1 MPRSTLLPPRPP
13 REAMRFSI
21 QPTAMRVESRPDV
34 HFSASPSRADGGLPR
49 RAQGCAEGLESPSAS
64 LGGLCGESS
73 GEVKPNVNRGCVTKP
88 RRARRS
94 SGQCS
99 RLGVFVRD
107 PFTFDDEGQLF
118 DRSGTAFTFDDEHR
132 LVQAGTD
139 QYLYDGAGN
148 RLAAWR
154 RGAAGTRYVYDVA
167 GNLLAEANGSNQI
180 LRYYVYGQG
189 LLAMVTPSGASY
201 SYHYDATGNT
211 VAMTDGSQA
220 VVNRYAYTPYGQI
233 VGKVEA
239 PGLSQP
245 FQYVGQYGVMAEPN
259 GFYYMRARY
268 YDPEVGRFVSEDPIG
283 FDGGLNLYA
292 YVGGNPISAVD
303 PTGLELRIYNRPVTA
318 APLSWI
324 GANHAFLYSTETDQ
338 AWGTAS
344 SSGSGAQVN
353 ERAVINNGA
362 YAVVPN
368 PQHLPESDV
377 MNYMDDTRTSGLYI
391 PGLRDC
397 HSAVDRTLSN
407 FGLVNPGAPGGRL
420 GTIPNPSVGSSTFT
434 SASPSGGSLK

>member
-233 VGKVEA
+233 VGKAESV
-239 PGLSQP
+239 PQP

-283 FDGGLNLYA
+283 FEGGDVNLYA
-292 YVGGNPISAVD
+292 YVQNNPVNRVD
-303 PTGLELRIYNRPVTA
+303 PTGLYWFRQSWHTEYVVGRRGSLVEPGGLVSRVIEKYVPAGRTFGEIHDAFVGA
-318 APLSWI
+318 AIRAGVPDPLANIPSMI
-324 GANHAFLYSTETDQ
+324 PMFGA
-338 AWGTAS
+338 
-344 SSGSGAQVN
+344 
-353 ERAVINNGA
+353 
-362 YAVVPN
+362 AVVTEV
-368 PQHLPESDV
+368 L
-377 MNYMDDTRTSGLYI
+377 RT
-391 PGLRDC
+391 
-397 HSAVDRTLSN
+397 
-407 FGLVNPGAPGGRL
+407 
-420 GTIPNPSVGSSTFT
+420 VGVLDQPTPPAQPT
-434 SASPSGGSLK
+434 QPTPCK

>member
-1 MPRSTLLPPRPP
+1 
-13 REAMRFSI
+13 MRFSI

-220 VVNRYAYTPYGQI
+220 VVNRYAYTPYGRI
-233 VGKVEA
+233 VGKAET
-239 PGLSQP
+239 PGLTQP
-245 FQYVGQYGVMAEPN
+245 FQYVGQSGVMAEPN

-283 FDGGLNLYA
+283 FEGGDVNLYA
-292 YVGGNPISAVD
+292 YVGGNPVMGID
-303 PTGLELRIYNRPVTA
+303 PFGLAYRQQRPLDKFGLRNTTVG
-318 APLSWI
+318 PL
-324 GANHAFLYSTETDQ
+324 HHDRFLYDNGDDFGYYRDSRVRNDRSSLVGKYQNVGEHLDDDLLRQAETNVSQFWDRSEYPDVEKYELLWHNCQ
-338 AWGTAS
+338 DYCDAVIAEYDVLKAMREFGSVTSHIGSTAS
-344 SSGSGAQVN
+344 S
-353 ERAVINNGA
+353 
-362 YAVVPN
+362 
-368 PQHLPESDV
+368 
-377 MNYMDDTRTSGLYI
+377 
-391 PGLRDC
+391 
-397 HSAVDRTLSN
+397 
-407 FGLVNPGAPGGRL
+407 
-420 GTIPNPSVGSSTFT
+420 GSS
-434 SASPSGGSLK
+434 SPAGKRF

>member
-233 VGKVEA
+233 VGEGGGAGPLPAV
-239 PGLSQP
+239 PIRGP
-245 FQYVGQYGVMAEPN
+245 VRRDG
-259 GFYYMRARY
+259 RAQRVLLHAR
-268 YDPEVGRFVSEDPIG
+268 P
-283 FDGGLNLYA
+283 L
-292 YVGGNPISAVD
+292 
-303 PTGLELRIYNRPVTA
+303 LR
-318 APLSWI
+318 
-324 GANHAFLYSTETDQ
+324 
-338 AWGTAS
+338 
-344 SSGSGAQVN
+344 
-353 ERAVINNGA
+353 
-362 YAVVPN
+362 
-368 PQHLPESDV
+368 
-377 MNYMDDTRTSGLYI
+377 
-391 PGLRDC
+391 
-397 HSAVDRTLSN
+397 
-407 FGLVNPGAPGGRL
+407 PGGGEVRL
-420 GTIPNPSVGSSTFT
+420 RGSDRI
-434 SASPSGGSLK
+434 